1 MIININM
8 QNRTIVN
15 EEFRAL
21 TEENSLFVG
30 RKSSV
35 YNEHGAKAAMDIG
48 VMAEERSDSAGFYGR
63 RILMDS
69 ISPHAVFICGM
80 RGSGKSYTLG
90 VIAEELALKND
101 AVGVIVIDPMGI
113 FWSMKK
119 PNQVEREQKLLKDW
133 DLRPTGIDVMKV
145 FIPGGYARDA
155 PKETWDHIFTIRP
168 SELTADDWC
177 LTFGF
182 DRFDTMGLLIDRTI
196 ERISEGYITKDGEQI
211 PGLGD
216 TYSIED
222 MIRCIELEEGI
233 HSTKHGFKNSTRRA
247 LIARLK
253 GALDWGIFDNEGTQL
268 RDLSRRGQTSVI
280 DVSFL
285 QDNVRALIVGILAR
299 NILNTRKR
307 TSRKEAVGLSGLFES
322 VPVTWLMIDEA
333 HILVPG
339 SGRKTAATDAL
350 IEYVRQGRQP
360 GCSIVLATQQ
370 PSAIDS
376 RILSQVDIVIC
387 HKLVYEDDI
396 KAVLRRMPSEVPER
410 FQEDRF
416 IKNLPIGMAIVGD
429 KQEETSRCFLA
440 SIRPRISL
448 HEGRERQPMLDI
460 DPVLMRENVKKLLK
474 EKWGKETPLELER
487 LVQIVNEEYKLDFS
501 LAELLDELTE
511 EGLIQKEMPQKR
523 EPTRPEKKEKPPF
536 VPHVSESVEPVRESL
551 SLEFPYTALE
561 PHTISIQPQKL
572 TTEPDAAQSH
582 TAITRANVVEIER
595 ESLKELKFKKGS
607 VVVSTIDDQI
617 QDLARKYGRRMLF
630 KKEAVDGI
638 FKIYYPLYQIFFDY
652 YPSRGKYQ
660 SLSCFVDGITGEILY
675 SRGSRT
681 RGVRDLLELTPDQRL
696 VMVFIMQKKQVTQ
709 SDIIRYTH
717 FDKRKVKRII
727 SSIIQKGLIHTRK
740 YKTFETKKFEIL
752 EPKIQYT
759 IIKDPRK
766 KISKF
771 FQIDEDFLDD
781 QSVMKPILNEKEAQK
796 AAEIWERSVVWDT
809 KLVYYPY
816 FLVSYEGDYELIDG
830 VTGKKDS
837 YVKAMLTFRL

>member
-1 MIININM
+1 M
-8 QNRTIVN
+8 QSRTIVN
-15 EEFRAL
+15 EEFRGL
-21 TEENSLFVG
+21 GDGTILFMG
-30 RKSSV
+30 RKTSV
-35 YNEHGAKAAMDIG
+35 YEEHGTKAAMDIG

-101 AVGVIVIDPMGI
+101 AVGVIIIDPMGI

-119 PNQVEREQKLLKDW
+119 PNQVEREQKLLSDW
-133 DLRPTGIDVMKV
+133 NLDPTGIDSMKI
-145 FIPGGYARDA
+145 FIPGGYSKDA

-182 DRFDTMGLLIDRTI
+182 DRFDTMGLLIDRVI
-196 ERISEGYITKDGEQI
+196 ERVREGYVTKDGQQI
-211 PGLGD
+211 PELGD

-222 MIRCIELEEGI
+222 LISCIEKEEGI

-396 KAVLRRMPSEVPER
+396 KAVLRRMPSEVPDR

-416 IKNLPIGMAIVGD
+416 IKNLPIGMAILGD

-440 SIRPRISL
+440 HIRPRISL

-460 DPVLMRENVKKLLK
+460 DPVLMRENVKKLLT
-474 EKWGKETPLELER
+474 EKWGKESPRELER

-501 LAELLDELTE
+501 LSELLDELTE
-511 EGLIQKEMPQKR
+511 EGIIKKELPAKK
-523 EPTRPEKKEKPPF
+523 EPTVSPRKELPP
-536 VPHVSESVEPVRESL
+536 VSESVEPIHE
-551 SLEFPYTALE
+551 PIPTDE
-561 PHTISIQPQKL
+561 PHSTFEPQQITI
-572 TTEPDAAQSH
+572 EPRHIAIEPEIVDSH
-582 TAITRANVVEIER
+582 TALSRANVVEIQH

-607 VVVSTIDDQI
+607 VVVSEVDENI
-617 QDLARKYGRRMLF
+617 QSLAQKYGRRMLF
-630 KKEAVDGI
+630 KKETVEGI

-652 YPSRGKYQ
+652 YPPRGKYQ

-675 SRGSRT
+675 RKGKRT
-681 RGVRDLLELTPDQRL
+681 RGVRDLLDLTPDQRL

-727 SSIIQKGLIHTRK
+727 SSLIQKGLIYTRK

-766 KISKF
+766 KINKF

-781 QSVMKPILNEKEAQK
+781 QSIMDPILKEKEAKK

-816 FLVSYEGDYELIDG
+816 FLVSYGKDHEIIDG
-830 VTGKKDS
+830 VTGKKDA

>member
-1 MIININM
+1 M

-21 TEENSLFVG
+21 AEENSLFVG
-30 RKSSV
+30 RKTSV
-35 YNEHGAKAAMDIG
+35 YHEHGAKAAMDIG
-48 VMAEERSDSAGFYGR
+48 IMAEERSDSAGFYGR

-101 AVGVIVIDPMGI
+101 AVGVIIIDPMGI

-133 DLRPTGIDVMKV
+133 GLLPTGIDSMKV
-145 FIPGGYARDA
+145 FIPGGYAQDA
-155 PKETWDHIFTIRP
+155 PEETWDHIFTIRP

-196 ERISEGYITKDGEQI
+196 ERISEGYVTKDGQQI

-253 GALDWGIFDNEGTQL
+253 GAFDWGIFDNEGTQL

-339 SGRKTAATDAL
+339 SGKKTAATDAL

-396 KAVLRRMPSEVPER
+396 KAVLRRMPSEMPER

-416 IKNLPIGMAIVGD
+416 IKNLPIGMTIIGD

-474 EKWGKETPLELER
+474 EKWGKETPRELER

-501 LAELLDELTE
+501 LAELLDELIE
-511 EGLIQKEMPQKR
+511 EGLIQKDVPQEK
-523 EPTRPEKKEKPPF
+523 EPSQPGKKERPPLL
-536 VPHVSESVEPVRESL
+536 PRTSESVEPIHEPL
-551 SLEFPYTALE
+551 SMGSPYTTLE
-561 PHTISIQPQKL
+561 PQKITIEPREI
-572 TTEPDAAQSH
+572 TVEPDIVKPH
-582 TAITRANVVEIER
+582 TAITRANVVEIQP
-595 ESLKELKFKKGS
+595 ESLKELKFKKGC
-607 VVVSTIDDQI
+607 VVVSTMDDQI
-617 QDLARKYGRRMLF
+617 HDLAQKYGRRMLF
-630 KKEAVDGI
+630 KKEAVEGI

-652 YPSRGKYQ
+652 YPPKGKYQ

-675 SRGSRT
+675 GKGSRT

-759 IIKDPRK
+759 ILKDPRK

-771 FQIDEDFLDD
+771 FQTDEDFLDD
-781 QSVMKPILNEKEAQK
+781 QSVMDPILNEKEARK

-816 FLVSYEGDYELIDG
+816 FLVSYEGDYEIIDG

-837 YVKAMLTFRL
+837 NIKAMLTFRL